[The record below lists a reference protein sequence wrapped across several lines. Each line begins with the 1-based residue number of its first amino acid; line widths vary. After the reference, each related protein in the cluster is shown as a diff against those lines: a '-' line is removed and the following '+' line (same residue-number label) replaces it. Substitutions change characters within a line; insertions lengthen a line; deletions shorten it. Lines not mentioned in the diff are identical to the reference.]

1 MDADALE
8 GIYKKVHAAIR
19 ANPDR
24 KAKSEK
30 PHDAKY
36 KNPARR
42 NAAAA
47 AERQRRAEAGQED
60 EDFGGINIDKA
71 KSVLKAEDKFDKL
84 LERQRIKARKL
95 EEKRKAKEAKKRKKD
110 QDEVKNYSLSGA
122 LGLI

>member
-1 MDADALE
+1 MFDALVFHKEKNHTCRQISFQKFPTFQVLKFDDDGDADQDSVSQKVSEE
-8 GIYKKVHAAIR
+8 GKK
-19 ANPDR
+19 
-24 KAKSEK
+24 
-30 PHDAKY
+30 Y
-36 KNPARR
+36 
-42 NAAAA
+42 
-47 AERQRRAEAGQED
+47 EAED

-122 LGLI
+122 PGLI